1 MQLEVEYQRT
11 NVNYKHLQG
20 QLYNQLYK
28 FKDMVSN
35 NRQMSKTIVFDAEQ
49 TLNFSEREI
58 NVRKLIIN

>member
-35 NRQMSKTIVFDAEQ
+35 NRQMSKTIVFEAEQ